1 MTLCPTTVDSDLGL
15 ETFSGKVEQNKSNV
29 NFEMAD

>member
-15 ETFSGKVEQNKSNV
+15 ETFSGKVEQNK
-29 NFEMAD
+29 ATLILK